1 MRIYCT
7 LPAKFLSHSFLDCD
21 EVLLLLVL
29 KLVRVVA
36 FTSILLY
43 PMHLYEHLLRS
54 SGRKDNLAPLIN
66 NVPHRH
72 YPQHL
77 YESATH
83 HKHLQ
88 FPIQGS

>member
-1 MRIYCT
+1 MI
-7 LPAKFLSHSFLDCD
+7 

-29 KLVRVVA
+29 KLLRVVA
-36 FTSILLY
+36 FTEILLC

-54 SGRKDNLAPLIN
+54 SGSTDNLAPLISK
-66 NVPHRH
+66 VPHKH

-83 HKHLQ
+83 HKYLQ
-88 FPIQGS
+88 FDIQES